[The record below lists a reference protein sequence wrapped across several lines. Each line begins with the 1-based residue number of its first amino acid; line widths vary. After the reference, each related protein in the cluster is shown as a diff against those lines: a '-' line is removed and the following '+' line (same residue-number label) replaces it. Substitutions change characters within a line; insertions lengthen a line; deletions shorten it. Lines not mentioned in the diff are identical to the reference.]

1 MRKVLSFVL
10 VLSLVLGSFGMAF
23 AATTPSDT
31 SLSDIDGQ
39 KCEDA
44 VRVLANLDV
53 VSGYEDG
60 TYKPEQTVTR
70 AEMASLIIKALGLK
84 ETDAVPKFAD
94 SKTHWAKGYIA
105 YANTLGIISG
115 RSETVFDPDA
125 TVTYDEAT
133 TMLIKALGYTDESL
147 VGTYPAS
154 FVSRA
159 KVLGILD
166 GIQTG
171 TAGANRGDVAIMLYQ
186 TLDQAIG
193 KVDKDGNFNA
203 TVIEWK
209 KGDGN
214 ATQVKKYDTM
224 LDRLGAEIASS
235 SNLKGVAAW
244 REDIDE
250 DAFIVSGDED
260 SIINLTPYKG
270 AAVSAYVNSDGD
282 ILAIKESFSTF
293 VSGTIKDDV
302 LSLADGTEYT
312 LKKDAIDDLTKT
324 AEYFQNGDNISL
336 AKLEKVASDDLS
348 ARNEAVNFTLA
359 VDLSGKKIN
368 EVHSVLYWQVT
379 NYDLLEA
386 DDLNDITKNHKLLGV
401 DFDEDNNDDIDL
413 DSFELVGVNSLD
425 DIKADMA
432 AYVYKNNDDK
442 IARVAV
448 GPVERIS
455 GEATKVNSKG
465 TKVTVDGKVYKY
477 AKEELAGNGAPGEVS
492 RNEIEAGDDV
502 VLTMDA
508 YGYIYDCDAAG
519 DSNYAVVLRIEDDT
533 TDRVTGDAQ
542 LKLLLADGSSKIFSV
557 DKDDITSSAI
567 TNGAWVRAKVTTGA
581 IVKYSVDKSGVID
594 DLSVIVT
601 KGDSSD
607 VVTAKDILTGTATAD
622 ITAKGY
628 FNGKQ
633 LATDAVLFNYEDVN
647 FGPGKAMSDKAD
659 DYSIAKYENV
669 LDSEDVKAY
678 YVYDTN
684 KKKIVA
690 MLMDNATSSND
701 IFGVV
706 NSKGK
711 NNSAA
716 GAYYNMLIDGKEVT
730 YNGTDSN
737 GSESIAKYNVS
748 TNADSELYRVKFDAS
763 GDIKQ
768 FESWNNGKDKVN
780 RATITINSSNVNDVN
795 MNNRTFTAPAKNINN
810 DYYNATTA
818 AVTKNTSP
826 EAITIDRD
834 AIVYVY
840 DKADA
845 EWQLGNVSDLRA
857 LKANTNIR
865 FYDVIDEDGIYDI
878 ILIDESG
885 AVGSTPSTPA
895 TSKEITVSSGAA
907 INCTGATITVPNG
920 ASFVESVMTFSGAK
934 LTIDTDYT
942 LDGNF
947 ELKITLDGLK
957 KLGIAANQSTTVT
970 VVFDNNA
977 KTTVKVNRIADH

>member
-23 AATTPSDT
+23 ATTATTPSNT

-39 KCEDA
+39 NCEDA

-94 SKTHWAKGYIA
+94 SRTHWAKGYIA

-166 GIQTG
+166 GIKTG
-171 TAGANRGDVAIMLYQ
+171 TEGANRGDIAIMLYQ

-214 ATQVKKYDTM
+214 ATEVKKYDTM

-244 REDIDE
+244 REDIDD

-282 ILAIKESFSTF
+282 ILAIKETFSTF

-312 LKKDAIDDLTKT
+312 LKKDAIDDLTES
-324 AEYFQNGDNISL
+324 AEYFQNGDNI
-336 AKLEKVASDDLS
+336 AKTKLDKAASDDLGN
-348 ARNEAVNFTLA
+348 RDEKVNFTLA

-368 EVHSVLYWQVT
+368 EVHSVLYWKVT

-386 DDLNDITKNHKLLGV
+386 DDLTDITSNHKLLGV

-413 DSFELVGVNSLD
+413 DSFELVGADSLD

-448 GPVERIS
+448 GPVDRIS
-455 GEATKVNSKG
+455 GEASKVNSSGK
-465 TKVTVDGKVYKY
+465 KVTIDGNVYKY
-477 AKEELAGNGAPGEVS
+477 AKVELAGNGAPGEVAE
-492 RNEIEAGDDV
+492 NEIEAGDDV

-508 YGYIYDCDAAG
+508 YGYIYDCEAAG

-557 DKDDITSSAI
+557 DKDDITSGAI
-567 TNGAWVRAKVTTGA
+567 TDGVWKKNIVTTGA
-581 IVKYSVDKSGVID
+581 IVKYNVDKSGVID

-601 KGDSSD
+601 KGDGND
-607 VVTAKDILTGTATAD
+607 IITAKDIIAGRATAD

-628 FNGKQ
+628 FDGKQ
-633 LATDAVLFNYEDVN
+633 LATDAVLFNYEDDH
-647 FGPGKAMSDKAD
+647 FGIGGNMSDKTD
-659 DYSIAKYENV
+659 DYSIAKYESA
-669 LDSEDVKAY
+669 LDSEDVDAY

-711 NNSAA
+711 NNSDA

-737 GSESIAKYNVS
+737 GSSGTTKYDVS
-748 TNADSELYRVKFDAS
+748 TDHDSELYRVKFDAS

-768 FESWNNGKDKVN
+768 FDSWNNGKDKVN
-780 RATITINSSNVNDVN
+780 VATITVDENNVKDVA
-795 MNNRTFTAPAKNINN
+795 MNNRTFTAKAGDITNN
-810 DYYNATTA
+810 AYNATTT
-818 AVTKNTSP
+818 AVTTTDKTSL
-826 EAITIDRD
+826 TIDRD

-840 DKADA
+840 DRVDD
-845 EWQLGNVSDLRA
+845 EWQIGNTSDLRSLSA
-857 LKANTNIR
+857 TTTIT

-878 ILIDESG
+878 ILIDESQT
-885 AVGSTPSTPA
+885 AGSTSSKPST
-895 TSKEITVSSGAA
+895 TVSTDIIVTSSPAFGCTTASISLPDGAA
-907 INCTGATITVPNG
+907 YVK
-920 ASFVESVMTFSGAK
+920 SVMTFNGVQLANV
-934 LTIDTDYT
+934 DYT
-942 LDGNF
+942 LDADYNLG
-947 ELKITLDGLK
+947 LTATGLAKTGITAGQT
-957 KLGIAANQSTTVT
+957 GSIT
-970 VVFDNNA
+970 VVFDNDA
-977 KTTVKVNRIADH
+977 KVTVKVKYLQ